1 MKKQEYEV
9 ISHNLSRFRVFLV
22 NLLYRTPHIHKDY
35 EISLVLEGTITVTT
49 SDGDLSL
56 HTNDI
61 FITNPFQ
68 SHEITAD
75 SPALILSVQI
85 PPAFF
90 SSYYPQIDN
99 IEFEKLVFST
109 KEIPD
114 VCLQLRNIL
123 FSVASSFFN
132 KESFHEIKCAM
143 LLNQLFYL
151 LLQSGNHQTIS
162 EREKEASRQKGNR
175 MRKIMHYIDAHYNEK
190 LLLSDIAAMENLDL
204 YYLSHFF
211 KECFGLSFQ
220 NYLMKIRCEHARQ
233 LLLLTDY
240 SLLDISM
247 RCGFSDP
254 KYFNKGFLDQYGCSP
269 KEYRKSFQNARLEQ
283 QQSSMLSTQEFL
295 SENASLVLLGKYQNS
310 SFF

>member
-9 ISHNLSRFRVFLV
+9 ISHNHSRFRVFLV

-35 EISLVLEGTITVTT
+35 EISLLLDGEITITTP
-49 SDGDLSL
+49 DGIFHLCKK
-56 HTNDI
+56 DI
-61 FITNPFQ
+61 FVVNPFQ
-68 SHEITAD
+68 SHEISSD
-75 SPALILSVQI
+75 STSLILSVQI
-85 PPAFF
+85 PPSFF
-90 SSYYPQIDN
+90 SAYYPQIEN
-99 IEFEKLVFST
+99 IEFDTLVFSS
-109 KEIPD
+109 EERPA
-114 VCLQLRNIL
+114 VCQSFRSIL
-123 FSVASSFFN
+123 FDVAVSFFTN
-132 KESFHEIKCAM
+132 EEFCEIKCAM

-151 LLQSGNHQTIS
+151 LLQNGTHHTIP
-162 EREKEASRQKGNR
+162 EREKEASRQKGDR
-175 MRKIMHYIDAHYNEK
+175 MRKIMHFIDAHYNEK
-190 LLLSDIAAMENLDL
+190 LLLSDIATMEKLDL

-283 QQSSMLSTQEFL
+283 QQRSMLSTQEFL
-295 SENASLVLLGKYQNS
+295 SENASLVLLGKYQES
-310 SFF
+310 GLF

>member
-9 ISHNLSRFRVFLV
+9 ISHNHSRFRVFLV

-35 EISLVLEGTITVTT
+35 EISLLLDGEITVNTPN
-49 SDGDLSL
+49 GVFSL
-56 HTNDI
+56 YTNDI

-85 PPAFF
+85 PSSFF
-90 SSYYPQIDN
+90 SAYYPQIEN
-99 IEFEKLVFST
+99 LEFDHLIFSAKESPDICKNLRNNLFTIAGSFFT
-109 KEIPD
+109 KED
-114 VCLQLRNIL
+114 YC
-123 FSVASSFFN
+123 
-132 KESFHEIKCAM
+132 EIKCAM

-151 LLQSGNHQTIS
+151 LLQNGGHHTIP
-162 EREKEASRQKGNR
+162 EREKEASRQKGDR
-175 MRKIMHYIDAHYNEK
+175 MRKIMHYIDSHYNEK
-190 LLLSDIAAMENLDL
+190 LLLSDIAALENLDL

-240 SLLDISM
+240 SLLDISI

-254 KYFNKGFLDQYGCSP
+254 KYFNKGFLDQYGCTP

-283 QQSSMLSTQEFL
+283 QQRSMLSTQEFL
-295 SENASLVLLGKYQNS
+295 SENASLVLLEKYQTAGD
-310 SFF
+310 F

>member
-1 MKKQEYEV
+1 MKKQEYEL
-9 ISHNLSRFRVFLV
+9 ISHNLSRFHVFLV

-35 EISLVLEGTITVTT
+35 EISLVL
-49 SDGDLSL
+49 DGAIWVNTPTETLSL

-75 SPALILSVQI
+75 TPALILSVQI

-90 SSYYPQIDN
+90 STYYPQIEN
-99 IEFEKLVFST
+99 IEFESFIFSATETPDICKQLQNILCSIATSFFT
-109 KEIPD
+109 KE
-114 VCLQLRNIL
+114 
-123 FSVASSFFN
+123 A
-132 KESFHEIKCAM
+132 FHEIKCAM
-143 LLNQLFYL
+143 LLNKLFYL
-151 LLQSGNHQTIS
+151 LLKNGTHHSIP
-162 EREKEASRQKGNR
+162 EREKEASRQKGDR
-175 MRKIMHYIDAHYNEK
+175 MRKIMHYIDTHYNEK

-204 YYLSHFF
+204 YYMSHFF

-247 RCGFSDP
+247 QCGFSDP
-254 KYFNKGFLDQYGCSP
+254 KYFNKGFSDQYGCTP

-283 QQSSMLSTQEFL
+283 QQRSMLSTQEFL
-295 SENASLVLLGKYQNS
+295 SENASLVLLEKYQS
-310 SFF
+310 L

>member
-35 EISLVLEGTITVTT
+35 EISLVLDGAITVTT
-49 SDGDLSL
+49 SDSILSL
-56 HTNDI
+56 YTNDI

-90 SSYYPQIDN
+90 SAYYPQIDN
-99 IEFEKLVFST
+99 IEFDNLIFSA

-114 VCLQLRNIL
+114 VCLQLRSIL

-132 KESFHEIKCAM
+132 KEDFHEIKCAM

-151 LLQSGNHQTIS
+151 LLQNGTHHTIP
-162 EREKEASRQKGNR
+162 EREKEASRQKGDR
-175 MRKIMHYIDAHYNEK
+175 MRKIMHYIDTHYNEK
-190 LLLSDIAAMENLDL
+190 LLLSDIAALENLDL

-254 KYFNKGFLDQYGCSP
+254 KYFNKGFWDQYGCSP
-269 KEYRKSFQNARLEQ
+269 KEYRKFFQSARLEQ
-283 QQSSMLSTQEFL
+283 QQRSMLSTQEFL
-295 SENASLVLLGKYQNS
+295 SEKASLVLLGKYQDIET
-310 SFF
+310 

>member
-9 ISHNLSRFRVFLV
+9 ISHNLSHFRVFLV

-35 EISLVLEGTITVTT
+35 EISLVL
-49 SDGDLSL
+49 DGSIWVNTPARTLSL
-56 HTNDI
+56 HTNDL

-68 SHEITAD
+68 SHEITANT
-75 SPALILSVQI
+75 PALILSVQI
-85 PPAFF
+85 PPTFF
-90 SSYYPQIDN
+90 STYYPQIEN
-99 IEFEKLVFST
+99 IEFESFIFSAAKT
-109 KEIPD
+109 PD
-114 VCLQLRNIL
+114 ICKQLQNIL
-123 FSVASSFFN
+123 CSIATSFFA

-143 LLNQLFYL
+143 LLNKLFYL
-151 LLQSGNHQTIS
+151 LLQNGIHHSVP

-220 NYLMKIRCEHARQ
+220 NYLLKIRCERARQ

-240 SLLDISM
+240 SLLDISIQ
-247 RCGFSDP
+247 CGFSDP
-254 KYFNKGFLDQYGCSP
+254 KYFNKGFSKQYGCTP

-295 SENASLVLLGKYQNS
+295 SENASLVLLKKYKS
-310 SFF
+310 L